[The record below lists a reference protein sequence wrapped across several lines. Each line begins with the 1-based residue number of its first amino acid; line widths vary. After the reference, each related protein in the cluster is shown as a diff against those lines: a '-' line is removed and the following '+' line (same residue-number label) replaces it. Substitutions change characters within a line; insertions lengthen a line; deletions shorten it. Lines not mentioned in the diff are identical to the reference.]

1 MAIFSVVRFEEREK
15 NKYLLVKQCR
25 KLSEDEYQL
34 EGIEMKVG
42 GFGSQNAETSITYP
56 NIRDIPRLFFPKEE
70 EVVKKKVED
79 YVEVLVIL
87 ETIACSNLFMLIPK
101 MSLPLFIIDDA
112 DVSFYQQSF
121 DVFTKI
127 ASIEYL
133 KQHGLEERANL
144 IQHYIHL
151 LDFREALQKPLKSST
166 DHRGNITVQGVFD
179 RQMLSDV
186 VQFVTEKELRSSITI
201 KKSEPT
207 QFKVV
212 GNEDWKGLKI
222 STPLMHLTNQL
233 LLEFICYLVG
243 EDAIWAPVNNAGA
256 NATWYSRRNRRY
268 RFVRLVESSS

>member
-25 KLSEDEYQL
+25 KISEDEYEL

-179 RQMLSDV
+179 RQMLSDL

-201 KKSEPT
+201 KKSA
-207 QFKVV
+207 
-212 GNEDWKGLKI
+212 
-222 STPLMHLTNQL
+222 L
-233 LLEFICYLVG
+233 LLRDKNKKSITL
-243 EDAIWAPVNNAGA
+243 
-256 NATWYSRRNRRY
+256 T
-268 RFVRLVESSS
+268 SSSPASFLIDPSMKAFRLPNSFNRSRIRLLIALDRWYLLLSLYHLI